1 MWGSGCLCCG
11 GQGGRP
17 QAPGLRGCG
26 RPPGEGAHGSAPP
39 PATPTGRVLAN
50 REAALECSPVLG
62 VGPRRGGA
70 QGLASPAAPASAGHV
85 CVCVHTCVSVS
96 ALTQLRLGGASLG
109 SGSEGDAAQPP
120 PRGSPVV
127 SHSVWGG
134 GCELS
139 CFLSLG
145 RNQPVVGGVAFVSR
159 AGPCWKDLC
168 PAGEWWLPDEPRGG
182 SPGTLCQ
189 RPLSFP
195 LCWGNQGT
203 GAPGDWPAVRG
214 QVTPPPLPRLP

>member
-127 SHSVWGG
+127 SHSVGG
-134 GCELS
+134 GGVRAEL
-139 CFLSLG
+139 LSVAWAEPACGG
-145 RNQPVVGGVAFVSR
+145 RCG
-159 AGPCWKDLC
+159 
-168 PAGEWWLPDEPRGG
+168 
-182 SPGTLCQ
+182 LCQ
-189 RPLSFP
+189 QGPALLEGPLSSGRVVAAGRAEGRVSWHSVPAATVIPFV
-195 LCWGNQGT
+195 LGK
-203 GAPGDWPAVRG
+203 PGHGCAG
-214 QVTPPPLPRLP
+214 